1 MNYMVRN
8 LTFWGLILIC
18 PLVSLQR
25 TAAQDGAQ
33 ITMVSY
39 KNCWVYSGIEGS
51 APLLSQ
57 RKFRF
62 SPDLWTAPDKF
73 DHLVGSVM
81 LSGSSFLALA
91 VTRNDRRQSFVS
103 SIGLVIC
110 LGVLKEVYDLY
121 HPSGQA
127 SWKDLTA
134 DALGAGL
141 GALIARSL

>member
-1 MNYMVRN
+1 MNYTVRN

-25 TAAQDGAQ
+25 TAAQDSAQ
-33 ITMVSY
+33 ITKVSS
-39 KNCWVYSGIEGS
+39 KNCWVYSGAEDP
-51 APLLSQ
+51 ARLLSE
-57 RKFRF
+57 REFRF
-62 SPDLWTAPDKF
+62 SPDSWTTPDKF
-73 DHLVGSVM
+73 DHLIGSAM

-91 VTRNDRRQSFVS
+91 VTRNDRRQCFVS
-103 SIGLVIC
+103 SIGWVIC

-121 HPSGQA
+121 HPGGHA

-141 GALIARSL
+141 GAFIARSL